1 MMAFDRDRIE
11 ILPLWQGVKR
21 ERFSAFRWSFHS
33 FDTTS
38 FSDSDAAVAA
48 TMIAATAAS
57 PKA

>member
-1 MMAFDRDRIE
+1 MVQGDKIE
-11 ILPLWQGVKR
+11 ILPFWQGVKR
-21 ERFSAFRWSFHS
+21 EGFHALGWSFHS

-57 PKA
+57 PNT